1 MLEYP
6 QKIKTR
12 KKLLMKV
19 YNDTVLMHEVLNEK
33 LSSYRAE
40 RGFNASEWID
50 RKVVLINAYFAQ
62 SGLSGAV
69 VGVSGGI
76 DSAVALSLVVKASQ
90 VEDSPIKKIVPI
102 LLPAFSYTGAT
113 HQNEA
118 TNRAEC
124 LCQRLGLEAAVFHQ
138 LTPMAEVMNS
148 ELENILGIRSTP
160 WAKGQLVAYTRTP
173 ILYSTCSILT
183 DAGYPALV
191 IGTTNLSEG
200 GYLGYVG
207 KAADGMVDLQVVSDL
222 YKSEVYQVAEIL
234 EVPKTI
240 MKATPTGDMFDG
252 RDDETVFGASYDFVE
267 LYHLWLQNGS
277 DPELLNDEIFAAGA
291 ANLEKMHKYNG
302 HKYLYGTPSVHLDIL
317 RADIPGG
324 WNNKAWSAE

>member
-1 MLEYP
+1 
-6 QKIKTR
+6 
-12 KKLLMKV
+12 MKV
-19 YNDTVLMHEVLNEK
+19 YNDTVVMTDSLIRMLDG
-33 LSSYRAE
+33 YRAE
-40 RGFNASEWID
+40 RGFNASEWVE
-50 RKVVLINAYFAQ
+50 RKVALINAYFTQ

-113 HQNEA
+113 RQNEA
-118 TNRAEC
+118 TNRAES
-124 LCQRLGLEAAVFHQ
+124 LCTRLGLEAVIFHQ
-138 LTPMAEVMNS
+138 LTPMAEMMNA
-148 ELENILGIRSTP
+148 ELENILGIRATP

-222 YKSEVYQVAEIL
+222 YKSEVYQVAELL
-234 EVPKTI
+234 EVPNLI

-277 DPELLNDEIFAAGA
+277 DPELLKDETFAAGA
-291 ANLEKMHKYNG
+291 ANLEKMHAYNG

-324 WNNKAWSAE
+324 WNNKAWSAK